1 MSYFNDPDGDH
12 TLDGVGNLLNVN
24 VVHPGSK
31 WSDAKASGTVTPGE
45 PVVEIASGAS
55 PDSTLVLRRAEGS
68 DAVASILLAER
79 VVDIPDPNNG
89 PNSLSPNAV
98 KNQDIPAGEW
108 VMRLYDGT
116 FDLTLVTPD
125 TYKVGEKVG
134 WDLNGARP
142 SGKSSAHEGAWAKD
156 AKADVKS
163 VFKVV
168 RWREINS
175 TTHEGILTVQF
186 IGRAG

>member
-1 MSYFNDPDGDH
+1 MSYFNDPAGDH
-12 TLDGVGNLLNVN
+12 VLDGVGDLLNVN

-31 WSDAKASGTVTPGE
+31 WSDAKASGVVTPGE
-45 PVVEIASGAS
+45 PVVAVASGSS
-55 PDSTLVLRRAEGS
+55 PDSTLVLRPLAGGE
-68 DAVASILLAER
+68 AVDSIFLAER

-98 KNQDIPAGEW
+98 RNQNIPAGEW

-125 TYKVGEKVG
+125 TYKVGEKIG

-142 SGKSSAHEGAWAKD
+142 SGKASTHQGAWSKD
-156 AKADVKS
+156 ANADIKS
-163 VFKVV
+163 VFEVT

-175 TTHEGILTVQF
+175 TTHEGILTVKF